1 MQNSELDSK
10 FLTSEANYAQVNKKL
25 GIAQAGFQTDVD
37 SLIVPC
43 TLEHLKTSLKEWQNR
58 ITNYNQKS
66 ERGKSKL
73 LVWPEYM
80 PKDSQ
85 YNSSRVGKCKT

>member
-58 ITNYNQKS
+58 IANNDQKS
-66 ERGKSKL
+66 ERGKFKL

-85 YNSSRVGKCKT
+85 YNSSRIGKCKT

>member
-37 SLIVPC
+37 SF
-43 TLEHLKTSLKEWQNR
+43 ESARTSENLFKR
-58 ITNYNQKS
+58 VTKS
-66 ERGKSKL
+66 
-73 LVWPEYM
+73 
-80 PKDSQ
+80 
-85 YNSSRVGKCKT
+85 NCKQRSEV

>member
-37 SLIVPC
+37 SSAVLC
-43 TLEHLKTSLKEWQNR
+43 ALEHLENPFKE
-58 ITNYNQKS
+58 
-66 ERGKSKL
+66 
-73 LVWPEYM
+73 
-80 PKDSQ
+80 
-85 YNSSRVGKCKT
+85 